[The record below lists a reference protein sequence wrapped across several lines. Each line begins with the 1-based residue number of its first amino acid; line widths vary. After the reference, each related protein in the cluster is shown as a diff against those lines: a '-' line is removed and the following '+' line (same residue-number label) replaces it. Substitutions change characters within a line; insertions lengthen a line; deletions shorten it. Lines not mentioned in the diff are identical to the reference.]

1 MKIQFNK
8 RYLRIGLTAFL
19 VVAASICF
27 YYLIFHGDR
36 FSAQLHA
43 LIKVASPVIYGI
55 IFAYLMTP
63 MVNGLESRFLMPFF
77 FANKGKPVS
86 VKQKKWMRVISILL
100 TIYIVGCL
108 IYGFFSILIPNI
120 TKSVR
125 SISYQ
130 FPYYVQNLMNW

>member
-43 LIKVASPVIYGI
+43 LIWHNFCLSYDTYGKW
-55 IFAYLMTP
+55 A
-63 MVNGLESRFLMPFF
+63 GKPFF
-77 FANKGKPVS
+77 NAV
-86 VKQKKWMRVISILL
+86 
-100 TIYIVGCL
+100 
-108 IYGFFSILIPNI
+108 FF
-120 TKSVR
+120 R
-125 SISYQ
+125 
-130 FPYYVQNLMNW
+130 